1 MENEWFFYIKD
12 NLCSYWM
19 VKKPTPRLIR
29 KYDITSKIFK
39 EFGDL
44 ESRYILFSIV
54 STPKSAQEIS
64 DELKIPLST
73 VYKKIKSLMFV
84 SLISIKRDF
93 LENGRITNLYQSK
106 VNDVQIKISNFEPVI
121 SLCKNPHLKN

>member
-1 MENEWFFYIKD
+1 
-12 NLCSYWM
+12 M

-106 VNDVQIKISNFEPVI
+106 VNDVQIKISKFEPVI